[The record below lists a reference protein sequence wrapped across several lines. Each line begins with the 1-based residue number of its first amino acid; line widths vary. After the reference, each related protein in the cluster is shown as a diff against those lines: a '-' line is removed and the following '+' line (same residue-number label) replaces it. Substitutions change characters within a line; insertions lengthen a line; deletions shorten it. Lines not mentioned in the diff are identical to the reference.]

1 MLKFPLRPLATAL
14 LLSAGVC
21 AIDAWADEAWRA
33 RQAVEEAWIRDRH
46 EILLQEAPAAMNAA
60 QIYLSI
66 QLEELKGRTLQANA
80 SEGWQRENE
89 RCRERVRQLTHS
101 LQRHPQYSQ
110 LQRALLR
117 LWKTPQ
123 YREAY
128 RRYNGRLQDIRCLY
142 DEEHGDR

>member
-1 MLKFPLRPLATAL
+1 MMKFPLRPLVTAL

-60 QIYLSI
+60 QTYLSI
-66 QLEELKGRTLQANA
+66 QLEELKRRTVQANA
-80 SEGWQRENE
+80 REGWQREHDKCQE
-89 RCRERVRQLTHS
+89 RIRQLTS
-101 LQRHPQYSQ
+101 ALKRHPQYSV

-128 RRYNGRLQDIRCLY
+128 RRYNGRLQDIRGLY
-142 DEEHGDR
+142 EEQADH